1 MWLEER
7 NDVYFDW
14 RYLLWFLRN
23 DKDNDN
29 HNDYKDKEEN
39 KEKWCD
45 HIFINILENNEKS
58 IRENDDDDNYYHPKE
73 NENII
78 WKKNIDG
85 HDFDNIYKSD
95 LERIKGEKN
104 NIKENKDLRNDN
116 ASVSDIIVTISS
128 NPGYYNNNNI

>member
-45 HIFINILENNEKS
+45 HIFINIL
-58 IRENDDDDNYYHPKE
+58 
-73 NENII
+73 
-78 WKKNIDG
+78 
-85 HDFDNIYKSD
+85 
-95 LERIKGEKN
+95 
-104 NIKENKDLRNDN
+104 
-116 ASVSDIIVTISS
+116 
-128 NPGYYNNNNI
+128 